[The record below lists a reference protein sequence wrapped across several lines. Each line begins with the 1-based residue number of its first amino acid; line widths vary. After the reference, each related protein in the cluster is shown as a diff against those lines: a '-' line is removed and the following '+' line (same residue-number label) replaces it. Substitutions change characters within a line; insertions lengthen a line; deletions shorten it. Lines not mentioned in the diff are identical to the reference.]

1 MSANHDQ
8 YYAEDD
14 NSRQEPNT
22 SCSHSE
28 VDSGMEEEEVHV
40 QRKGEEARN
49 RRLGGRSTACI
60 HCHEAHKEALNFRK
74 ASGKLIVFHLLIN
87 DENTFYGSN

>member
-8 YYAEDD
+8 YYAADE

-28 VDSGMEEEEVHV
+28 VDSGTEEEEEEVHV

-49 RRLGGRSTACI
+49 RRGRSTACI
-60 HCHEAHKEALNFRK
+60 HCHEAHKEALNFTK

-87 DENTFYGSN
+87 DENTSYGLN